1 MFQLHMPVGIAFR
14 QDDTNIPRVFIILAP
29 AIFTAVHGLLLPF
42 CDDMPL
48 GYLPGQTKKGRW
60 WITIRFMLVWRILWH
75 ISNVSIGETCCYLW
89 IREYIKTLNVVWIM
103 HLRIYAL
110 GFIHLELVLMIM
122 ESIYLSS
129 IYMCNL
135 FRMLNEP

>member
-1 MFQLHMPVGIAFR
+1 MDNYSIYVSV
-14 QDDTNIPRVFIILAP
+14 T
-29 AIFTAVHGLLLPF
+29 
-42 CDDMPL
+42 
-48 GYLPGQTKKGRW
+48 Y
-60 WITIRFMLVWRILWH
+60 FMDEGKH
-75 ISNVSIGETCCYLW
+75 ISNVSISETCCYLW

-135 FRMLNEP
+135 FIMLNEP